1 MMVYSQKS
9 LPPNISAGSVLQIE
23 AIRSF
28 RQIHKLCSSLLDLN
42 KSKNEKRKKKE
53 KSKKKKEKKAGKKNC

>member
-1 MMVYSQKS
+1 MY
-9 LPPNISAGSVLQIE
+9 ILQIA

-42 KSKNEKRKKKE
+42 KSKNEKRKKE
-53 KSKKKKEKKAGKKNC
+53 KSKKKKEKKGRKKKLLEKKSQG